1 MTHSA
6 RPAVLFAALALFF
19 FVFLEATLFYQTSMS
34 MLTSSAKNSLSQF
47 PIQGASALGLL
58 AFSGLNRFAS
68 PNARPLAVGFLTAIG
83 IVSLIGV
90 ASAPAPLALANAG
103 VVAFFLIGLA
113 GGAVYW
119 AACVSLRRSKHFATL
134 IGGSHA
140 LGIMAQVPFYTL
152 TPNRFGEALLLCVG
166 IVALGVLVA
175 RIWPDPS
182 AGLFMP
188 GARAN
193 SQQRRIRPQLPCGW
207 RIDHLKPRAIL
218 ALLVALVLMFA
229 TLFNTLYNLIE
240 PGQAW
245 TSQYSLVMPRVM
257 LSIGGLGAGLLFDLC
272 RAKYMG
278 VTMFWISVLCVAAV
292 FGLEAGMPERVGR
305 VTFFLGS
312 GAFITFYTAAFIWI
326 APYLRSPALWASMGR
341 VISNLTAIAF
351 GAPALLLIQ
360 SGNTLAVAAAML
372 PLLVGVNAV
381 LFAIG
386 MLDLRIPDTGE
397 RAEASGSTQ
406 DATRPEEPAL
416 RNRGAMKPG
425 NTVAPKRNVTQPTA
439 SDQAALAPAQP
450 TEPTQTTL
458 EQPAA
463 PSEQA
468 AGCSPEQRIQ
478 RFATHYNL
486 TPRECDVLAA
496 TIASEQPIKQIAAD
510 LGISMRV
517 VQRHLTSIYEKT
529 NTQSRIGLTKL
540 FWE

>member
-34 MLTSSAKNSLSQF
+34 TLTSSAKSSLSQF

-58 AFSGLNRFAS
+58 AFSGLNRFTS
-68 PNARPLAVGFLTAIG
+68 PNTRPLAVGFLTAIG

-103 VVAFFLIGLA
+103 AVAFFLIGLA

-140 LGIMAQVPFYTL
+140 LGIMAQVPFYAL
-152 TPNRFGEALLLCVG
+152 TPNRFGEALLLCISIVVLG
-166 IVALGVLVA
+166 ILVA
-175 RIWPDPS
+175 KTWPDPS
-182 AGLFMP
+182 AGLLMP
-188 GARAN
+188 RPRAN
-193 SQQRRIRPQLPCGW
+193 APQRRIRPQFPCDW
-207 RIDHLKPRAIL
+207 RIDHLKPRS
-218 ALLVALVLMFA
+218 ALVLLIALMLMFA
-229 TLFNTLYNLIE
+229 TLFNTLYNLVL

-257 LSIGGLGAGLLFDLC
+257 LSIGGLCAGLLFDLR
-272 RAKYMG
+272 RARYMG
-278 VTMFWISVLCVAAV
+278 IAMFWVSVLCVAAV
-292 FGLEAGMPERVGR
+292 FGLEAGMPDRVGR
-305 VTFFLGS
+305 VAFFLGS
-312 GAFITFYTAAFIWI
+312 GAFITFYTATFIWI
-326 APYLRSPALWASMGR
+326 APYLKAPALWAGMGR

-351 GAPALLLIQ
+351 DAPALLLIQ
-360 SGNTLAVAAAML
+360 SGNTLAVTTAML
-372 PLLVGVNAV
+372 PLLVGINAL

-386 MLDLRIPDTGE
+386 MLDLRIPDAGSKST
-397 RAEASGSTQ
+397 AESPQAAAQPGQ
-406 DATRPEEPAL
+406 DAEL
-416 RNRGAMKPG
+416 
-425 NTVAPKRNVTQPTA
+425 
-439 SDQAALAPAQP
+439 
-450 TEPTQTTL
+450 
-458 EQPAA
+458 
-463 PSEQA
+463 
-468 AGCSPEQRIQ
+468 SPEQRIQ
-478 RFATHYNL
+478 HFSVRYNL

-496 TIASEQPIKQIAAD
+496 TVTSEQPLKQVAAD

-529 NTQSRIGLTKL
+529 NTQTRIGLTKL